1 VLPPV
6 ELLGSVDPVRC
17 FLHPL
22 RAEGLV
28 GGRPGDGPRP
38 AVGRS
43 CFGWSSLACTGTSP
57 PPPQPC
63 QNSETSGSFGSVSAS
78 KLLNHMFTDVIKRRG
93 GCLASS
99 SQAMTAPPPLAFRGT
114 KVRFAP
120 KPSSIEFWG
129 HLPPCEIGLWASG
142 SKYSVAVKFGPIS
155 ILKTKHD
162 SFPTRGSNGSLSG
175 HSTSP
180 SASLQHTTQDTV
192 SE

>member
-1 VLPPV
+1 MA
-6 ELLGSVDPVRC
+6 LGQ
-17 FLHPL
+17 PL
-22 RAEGLV
+22 GAPALV
-28 GGRPGDGPRP
+28 GRRSRAPVLLLRRPTLARILRPRGPLARSRLP
-38 AVGRS
+38 SCSTTCSQMSSSVGGVAWRQ
-43 CFGWSSLACTGTSP
+43 A
-57 PPPQPC
+57 
-63 QNSETSGSFGSVSAS
+63 
-78 KLLNHMFTDVIKRRG
+78 
-93 GCLASS
+93 
-99 SQAMTAPPPLAFRGT
+99 SQAMTTPPPLAFRGT

-180 SASLQHTTQDTV
+180 SAGLQHTTQDTV